1 MSSRSS
7 KTVYRKNYTPPSFLV
22 NTVDLTFDLN
32 PAQTRVLAKT
42 ELVHNPKARHTD
54 IILYGSELEL
64 AGIVLNGRR
73 LKSGEYTLRNGVL
86 RIARAPAI
94 SKLEIETV
102 IQPEKNTTLM
112 GLYMSNGNFFTQCEA
127 EGFRKITYFPDRPD
141 VMAKYTVTLKA
152 AKKQFPVLLSNGNLV
167 AQGDL
172 PKGRHYAKWEDP
184 FNKPSYLFAI
194 VAGKLVCRE
203 EEFLLA
209 SGKKVLL
216 QVWVEKENLDKT
228 EHAMASLQHS
238 IRWDE
243 KRYGLELDLDRFMI
257 VAVSDFNMGAMENK
271 GLNIFNTR
279 FVLANPKIATDMDY
293 ANIESVVGHEY
304 FHNWTGNRVTCR
316 DWFQL
321 SLKEGL
327 TVFRDQE
334 FSADRIGTETGR
346 AVKRIED
353 VRTLRQYQF
362 PEDAGAMAHPVRP
375 DSYEEINN
383 FYTATV
389 YEKGAEVV
397 RMYQTLLGRA
407 GFRKGM
413 DLYFKRHDGHAVTCH
428 DFLMAMADANKRDL
442 TQFENWYSQAGTPRV
457 KIRTRYNRKARSFAI
472 SLSQS
477 CPPTPGQK
485 RKKNFLIPFAFGL
498 LDTKGN
504 SLSIKSPDT
513 GIRTNLPHTAPG
525 TALLELTQKSCR
537 ITLTDIDEK
546 PVLSALRNFSA
557 PVIVEYDQPDEELA
571 LLFSSDPDAF
581 NRWEAGQRLA
591 MRHLVRL
598 AEAARAEKPLFL
610 PETVIGAFHSVLTND
625 DLDPAFRAL
634 ALTLPAEA
642 TIAEE
647 MQEIDPQA
655 IFRARH
661 FMQQTLSGAMQKT
674 WLQTYENSHTRRPF
688 IPDPGEAGKR
698 SLRNLALSCL
708 MATGNKKPIELAV
721 SQYEQ
726 ADNMT
731 DRLAALTALVHTGNR
746 LAAVP
751 AKRCLRHFYRE
762 FRSEALVIDKWFTLQ
777 ATAPGNTASAILK
790 LAEHPAFTLKN
801 PNRARS
807 LIFGFCTNNMAQFHA
822 KDGSGYKLWA
832 QYVLALDKINPQI
845 AARLSRS
852 LTQYSRYVPE
862 LKEQARKTLEHIASC
877 PLSRDTSEIIGK
889 ILAS

>member
-1 MSSRSS
+1 MSSRPS
-7 KTVYRKNYTPPSFLV
+7 KTVYRKNYAPPSFLV
-22 NTVDLTFDLN
+22 NTVDLTFELD
-32 PAQTRVLAKT
+32 PAQTRVLSKT
-42 ELVHNPKARHTD
+42 ELVRNPQARHAD
-54 IILYGSELEL
+54 IILYGKELEL
-64 AGIVLNGRR
+64 AGITLNGRL
-73 LKSGEYTLRNGVL
+73 LKSGEYTLKNDTL
-86 RIARAPAI
+86 RIANAPAI
-94 SKLEIETV
+94 SQLEIETI
-102 IQPEKNTTLM
+102 IQPEKNTSLM
-112 GLYMSNGNFFTQCEA
+112 GLYLSNGNFFTQCEA

-152 AKKQFPVLLSNGNLV
+152 AKKQFPVLLSNGNLI

-184 FNKPSYLFAI
+184 FKKPSYLFAI

-203 EEFLLA
+203 EEFILA

-216 QVWVEKENLDKT
+216 QVWVEKNNLDKT
-228 EHAMASLQHS
+228 EHAMASLKHS

-279 FVLANPKIATDMDY
+279 FVLANPEIATDMDY

-334 FSADRIGTETGR
+334 FSADRIGTDTGR

-353 VRTLRQYQF
+353 VRTLRQQQF

-389 YEKGAEVV
+389 YEKGAEIV
-397 RMYQTLLGRA
+397 RMYQTLLGKE

-413 DLYFKRHDGHAVTCH
+413 DLYFRRHDGQAVTCH
-428 DFLMAMADANKRDL
+428 DFLMAMADANNRDL
-442 TQFENWYSQAGTPRV
+442 TQFENWYSQAGTPRL
-457 KIRTRYNRKARSFAI
+457 KIRTSYNRKARSFSL

-485 RKKNFLIPFAFGL
+485 RKKNLLIPFAFGL
-498 LDTKGN
+498 LDAKGN
-504 SLSIKSPDT
+504 SLPVKSLDT

-557 PVIVEYDQPDEELA
+557 PVILEYDQPDEELA
-571 LLFSSDPDAF
+571 LLFSTDPDAF

-591 MRHLVRL
+591 LRHLVRL
-598 AEAARAEKPLFL
+598 AEAARAEKPLVL
-610 PETVIGAFHSVLTND
+610 PETVTKAFHSVLSNE
-625 DLDPAFRAL
+625 DLNPALRAL

-661 FMQQTLSGAMQKT
+661 FMQQTLSRAMQKT
-674 WLQTYENSHTRRPF
+674 WLATYKNIHTRHPCL
-688 IPDPGEAGKR
+688 PEPEEAGKR
-698 SLRNLALSCL
+698 SLRNLALAYL
-708 MATGNKKPIELAV
+708 MAAGDKKPVELAV

-731 DRLAALTALVHTGNR
+731 DRLAALTALAHAGAH
-746 LAAVP
+746 LAASP

-762 FRSEALVIDKWFTLQ
+762 FRSEALVVDKWFALQ
-777 ATAPGNTASAILK
+777 AAAPAASAEAIQK
-790 LAEHPAFTLKN
+790 LAEHPAFTLNN

-807 LIFGFCTNNMAQFHA
+807 LIFGFCMNNMAQFHA
-822 KDGSGYKLWA
+822 RDGSGYKLWA
-832 QYVLALDKINPQI
+832 RYVLALDKINPQI
-845 AARLSRS
+845 AARLSRA
-852 LTQYSRYVPE
+852 LTQYNRYIPE
-862 LKEQARKTLEHIASC
+862 LKEQARKTLEDIAAS
-877 PLSRDTSEIIGK
+877 PLSRDTGEIIGK